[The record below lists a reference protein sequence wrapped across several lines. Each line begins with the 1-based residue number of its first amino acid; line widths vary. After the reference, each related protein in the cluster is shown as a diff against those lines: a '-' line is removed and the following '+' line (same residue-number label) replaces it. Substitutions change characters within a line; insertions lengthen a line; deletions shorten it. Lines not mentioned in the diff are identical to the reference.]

1 MKKYLTILGGG
12 AALGFAALLAVG
24 LSSGDAN
31 SQDKMKM
38 MFGDKGSVAFS
49 KDLWAAL
56 SKARLAGKNAIN
68 SRPYE
73 GQAPHGAIL
82 QTIDTTVSVKGRTGR
97 VIVKNNFGPAG
108 ITTND
113 VWTNPKKHLKA
124 VTVMFKRES
133 GYDKD
138 NKDWFW
144 AKFTPNGG
152 LAKNPKGM
160 MLAGRVAKGMD
171 KGCIACHSGAGGGDY
186 LFINDK

>member
-1 MKKYLTILGGG
+1 MKKHLTILGGG

-24 LSSGDAN
+24 LSAGDAN
-31 SQDKMKM
+31 SQGKMP
-38 MFGDKGSVAFS
+38 FGDKASVSFS

-56 SKARLAGKNAIN
+56 VKSRLAGKNAIN

-82 QTIDTTVSVKGRTGR
+82 QTIDTTVSVKGRSAR

-108 ITTND
+108 ISIND
-113 VWTNPKKHLKA
+113 VWTDPNKHLKA

-144 AKFTPNGG
+144 AKFKTDGS
-152 LAKNPKGM
+152 LDKNPKGM
-160 MLAGRVAKGMD
+160 MLAGRVAKGAD